1 MIRLFK
7 EEFSA
12 LGGFLKRNGN
22 ETVILV
28 SAILFI
34 TLDKYRPI
42 GSTWFSTFFYFGFLP
57 LLVIIIFLRKNPL
70 NFGLRW
76 GNPRVWWFLVVVF
89 CVVAAIVL
97 LASSA
102 STTLQ
107 SFYQKKGFNFITYF
121 LTSCLSLG
129 ASEFMYRG
137 YLLFGLKEKF
147 QEGSILLQM
156 VPFVLLHFGK
166 PELETI
172 STIITGILFG
182 YVCYRG
188 KSFWPAFI
196 IHMFINIFF
205 VGYINFRYPVA
216 G

>member
-12 LGGFLKRNGN
+12 LGQFLKRNGN
-22 ETVILV
+22 ETIILV

-34 TLDKYRPI
+34 TLDRYHPI

-70 NFGLRW
+70 DFGLRW
-76 GNPRVWWFLVVVF
+76 GNPRVWWFLVVLF
-89 CVVAAIVL
+89 CVVAAIIL

-107 SFYQKKGFNFITYF
+107 SYYQNKGFNFITYF
-121 LTSCLSLG
+121 LTSCFSLG

-166 PELETI
+166 PELETV

-196 IHMFINIFF
+196 IHLFINIFF
-205 VGYINFRYPVA
+205 VSYINFRYPIT